1 MMNIKRLYARMV
13 IVTLLLSCAVLLCPS
28 ESYASATD
36 GIKTP
41 FSKIQSEQLTI
52 LENNNNSLALKLEEL
67 KMELEMLQQPQAQ
80 LVQELRTA
88 EELLNKTRKELHT
101 SLISLE
107 NAKQLQT
114 QTEESLNRLESQ
126 INKLMA
132 EKKRYRKQRNV
143 AVIVATV
150 AVAFAAKK
158 SHIV

>member
-1 MMNIKRLYARMV
+1 MMNIKHLYARTV
-13 IVTLLLSCAVLLCPS
+13 IVILLLSCVAFCFPS
-28 ESYASATD
+28 ESYASAMD
-36 GIKTP
+36 GTKTP

-52 LENNNNSLALKLEEL
+52 LESNNNSLALKLEEL

-80 LVQELRTA
+80 LVQELKTA
-88 EELLNKTRKELHT
+88 EELLNKTRKELHI

-107 NAKQLQT
+107 NAKRLQT

-126 INKLMA
+126 INKLIA

-150 AVAFAAKK
+150 AVALATKK

>member
-1 MMNIKRLYARMV
+1 MMNIKHLYAQTV
-13 IVTLLLSCAVLLCPS
+13 IVTLLLSCVVFCFPS

-80 LVQELRTA
+80 LVQELKTA
-88 EELLNKTRKELHT
+88 EELLSTTRRELHT
-101 SLISLE
+101 SLVSLE
-107 NAKQLQT
+107 SAKESLKK
-114 QTEESLNRLESQ
+114 TEESLNRLESQ
-126 INKLMA
+126 INKLIA
-132 EKKRYRKQRNV
+132 EKKRYRQQRNV